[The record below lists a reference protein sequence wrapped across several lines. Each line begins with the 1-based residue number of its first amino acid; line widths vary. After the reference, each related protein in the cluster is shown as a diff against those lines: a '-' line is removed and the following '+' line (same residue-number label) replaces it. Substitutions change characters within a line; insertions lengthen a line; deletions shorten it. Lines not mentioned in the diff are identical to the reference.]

1 MASAAGLCMGHR
13 ALCLCGCLVPW
24 GGGTGV
30 ANKRAPGLKNSE
42 LSPHLMHYGSLNALS
57 VGNEMYGMGEQNVG

>member
-1 MASAAGLCMGHR
+1 MASAAGLCVGHR

-30 ANKRAPGLKNSE
+30 PNKRAPSLKNPE
-42 LSPHLMHYGSLNALS
+42 LSPYLMHYRSPNALS
-57 VGNEMYGMGEQNVG
+57 VGNKMCGIGEQNDG